1 MPPEEP
7 EKPEEKAE
15 EKPKKFVVKKK
26 LVMPVEERSKF
37 AEMRGLPKQE
47 PYTSDYVRVSP
58 EVFDAEKAYARLQ
71 GSGLSAWTNLLA
83 MNDAVRG
90 Y

>member
-1 MPPEEP
+1 MPRKLIMPPE
-7 EKPEEKAE
+7 
-15 EKPKKFVVKKK
+15 KKK
-26 LVMPVEERSKF
+26 LVMPPPEKKKKLVMPPEE
-37 AEMRGLPKQE
+37 
-47 PYTSDYVRVSP
+47 YTSDYVRVSP
-58 EVFDAEKAYARLQ
+58 QVFDAEKAFARLQ